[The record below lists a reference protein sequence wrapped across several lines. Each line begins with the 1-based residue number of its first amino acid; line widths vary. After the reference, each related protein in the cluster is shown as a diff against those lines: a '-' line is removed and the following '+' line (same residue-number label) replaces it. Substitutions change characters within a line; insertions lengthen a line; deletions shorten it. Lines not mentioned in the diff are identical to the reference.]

1 MAPAGCVHNDDA
13 RRLAGQVE
21 ERVWDTRWEVRKPTG
36 VERELI
42 VADPHLEAAGQDV
55 NRLLLP
61 VMNMERRTAVGATS
75 TTK

>member
-1 MAPAGCVHNDDA
+1 M
-13 RRLAGQVE
+13 
-21 ERVWDTRWEVRKPTG
+21 WDTRWEVRKPTG
-36 VERELI
+36 VEGELI